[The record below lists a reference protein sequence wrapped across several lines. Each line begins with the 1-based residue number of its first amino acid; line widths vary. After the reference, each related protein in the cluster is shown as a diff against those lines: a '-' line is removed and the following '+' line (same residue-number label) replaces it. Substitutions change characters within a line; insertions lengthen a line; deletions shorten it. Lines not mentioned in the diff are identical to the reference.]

1 MNTRHGLKNVTI
13 KLASPE
19 EILAWS
25 KGEVTKPETLNYRTQ
40 RPEKDGLFSERIFG
54 PTKDYE
60 CYCGKYKK
68 IRYKGVVCEKCGVE
82 VTRAIVRR
90 ERMGHITLAAPVSHI
105 WFLRT
110 VPSRLSLLIDVP
122 LSKLEKVMY
131 YASFIVTAVRE
142 ENRKRAMDAIG
153 KELKNLKTDGSPDF
167 ESAVARGAELKKALD
182 ALRPGLILS
191 EHEYYALAERF
202 GDVFE
207 ADRGA
212 GAVRT
217 ILEHLDLKMLS
228 RQLAKELEGVKDE
241 TKASRVLR
249 RLKVVRSFLR
259 SGVRPEW
266 MVFTVLPVLP
276 PDLRPMVALDGGRYA
291 TADLNDLYRRVINRN
306 NRLKKLI
313 ELRSPDVIIT
323 NEKRMLQEAVDALI
337 DNSSRAG
344 TQLLSTRRRPLRSL
358 ADILKGKQG
367 RFRQNLLGKRV
378 DYSGRSVIVV
388 GPDLKLNE
396 CGLPKTMA
404 LELFRHFVINKIID
418 RGLAYNIKQANRFIE
433 QGSPEVWEILE
444 EVIAHKKVLLN
455 RAPTLHR
462 LGIQAFRPLLIEDLA
477 IRIPPAV
484 CSAFNAD
491 FDGDQMAVHLPLT
504 LEAQYE
510 ASELMNAGRNL
521 LKPANGDPIVSPTQ
535 DIVLGL
541 YVLTRAV
548 SGAKGEG
555 TIFTDEREAALAY
568 EVGAIALD
576 AKIEMRAPASLV
588 DKSADSAE
596 GSGVRRIET
605 TYGRLVFNKIFP
617 NDFGFV
623 NEHMGKKTLSKLVA
637 RLIDRYS
644 IERSQEYLDRMKDLG
659 FYYATRSG
667 VTWGMGDT
675 VVPKEKNELLREAES
690 QIAVIESQWNEGFLT
705 AEERQEKIVE
715 AWTETRNQI
724 AKLMP
729 KTLDPGNP
737 IYTIID
743 SGARGSWSQPTQMMG
758 MKGLVQDPKGQIIE
772 LPVKSSYKE
781 GLTVLEYF
789 ISTHGARKGTTDT
802 ALKTAS
808 AGYLTRRLVDVAQ
821 DLVIQEE
828 DCGAKEGITVV
839 RKEGDEYGFAFG
851 ERLYARTALEDIRVE
866 RKLVVR
872 AGGVITREVAAAI
885 QQSGLAEVKV
895 RSPIS
900 CKTPLGI
907 CAACYGLD
915 LSKNKLVEVGEA
927 VGIVA
932 AQSIGEPGTQLT
944 LRTFHIGGVAGVD
957 ITHGLPRVEEIFEAR
972 PPKGKVPLV
981 KTEGAVEEIEDRGSL
996 RIIKIK
1002 PSVEKRMKKGKHAK
1016 KPHDEYAVPA
1026 NVALYVKAGDR
1037 VEKGAA
1043 LCEGPLDLRELL
1055 AYRGFEALVHYIVNE
1070 IQRIYVPEGG
1080 AINDKHI
1087 ELIVRQ
1093 MLSRV
1098 VVKDPGE
1105 TSFMP
1110 GDVVERSEFVQ
1121 MNRETKREK
1130 QAPAKAVLKV
1140 MGITRV
1146 ALDSLSFLSAAS
1158 FQETSRVLVAA
1169 AIEGKR
1175 DPLRGLKENVI
1186 IGKLI
1191 PAGTGVRGVPQE
1203 YIADLKRK
1211 VYATPPR
1218 IAEDHTG
1225 DLSVEASESVAV
1237 HVEEKI
1243 DPTEG
1248 V

>member
-1 MNTRHGLKNVTI
+1 MDIRNDLKSLTI

-19 EILAWS
+19 EVRSWS
-25 KGEVTKPETLNYRTQ
+25 HGEVVKPETLNYRTQ

-110 VPSRLSLLIDVP
+110 VPSRLGLLLDTP

-131 YASFIVTAVRE
+131 YAAFIVTGVKE
-142 ENRKRAMDAIG
+142 ENRKRAAENITR
-153 KELKNLKTDGSPDF
+153 ELKNLKADKSPDF
-167 ESAVARGAELKKALD
+167 ETAVARAADLKKALD
-182 ALRPGLILS
+182 GLRPGLVLS
-191 EHEYYALAERF
+191 ENEYYALASSF

-217 ILEHLDLKMLS
+217 ILENLDLKMLG
-228 RQLAKELEGVKDE
+228 RALTKELQVVKDE
-241 TKASRVLR
+241 TKTRRLLR
-249 RLKVVRSFLR
+249 RIKVVRSFLK

-266 MVFTVLPVLP
+266 MVMTVLPVLP
-276 PDLRPMVALDGGRYA
+276 PDLRPMVALEGGRYA

-306 NRLKKLI
+306 NRLKKLM
-313 ELRSPDVIIT
+313 ELRSPEVIIT

-404 LELFRHFVINKIID
+404 LELFRHFVINKIIE

-433 QGSPEVWEILE
+433 QSSPEVWEMLE

-462 LGIQAFRPLLIEDLA
+462 LGIQAFTPKLIEDLA
-477 IRIPPAV
+477 IRIPPLV
-484 CSAFNAD
+484 CVAFNAD

-510 ASELMNAGRNL
+510 AAELMNAGRNL

-541 YVLTRAV
+541 YVLTREIP
-548 SGAKGEG
+548 GALGEG
-555 TIFTDEREAALAY
+555 RLCTDEREAALAH
-568 EVGAIALD
+568 EEGVIALN
-576 AKIEMRAPASLV
+576 AKIT
-588 DKSADSAE
+588 
-596 GSGVRRIET
+596 VRHRGERMTT
-605 TYGRLVFNKIFP
+605 TYGRLVFNGIFP
-617 NDFGFV
+617 EDFGFV
-623 NEHMGKKTLSKLVA
+623 NEHMNKKTLSKLVA
-637 RLIDRYS
+637 RLIDQYG
-644 IERSQEYLDRMKDLG
+644 IENSQEYLDRIKDLG
-659 FYYATRSG
+659 FYYATRSA
-667 VTWGMGDT
+667 VTWGMADT
-675 VVPKEKNELLREAES
+675 VTPIEKQSFFKDAEK
-690 QIAVIESQWNEGFLT
+690 QIETIESQWSDGFLT
-705 AEERQEKIVE
+705 TEERRDKIIEV
-715 AWTETRNQI
+715 WTEVRNKV

-729 KTLDPGNP
+729 KALSPENP

-743 SGARGSWSQPTQMMG
+743 SGSRGSWSQPTQMMG
-758 MKGLVQDPKGQIIE
+758 MKGLVQDPKGEIIE

-828 DCGAKEGITVV
+828 DCKSGEGVTVV
-839 RKEGDEYGFAFG
+839 RKEGDEYGFSFAD
-851 ERLYARTALEDIRVE
+851 RLYARTALEDIRVN

-872 AGGVITREVAAAI
+872 SSEVITREAASAI
-885 QQSGLAEVKV
+885 QASELAEIKV
-895 RSPIS
+895 RSPIA
-900 CKTPLGI
+900 CKTLLGV
-907 CAACYGLD
+907 CATCYGLD
-915 LSKNKLVEVGEA
+915 LSKNKPVGTGEA
-927 VGIVA
+927 VGIIA

-944 LRTFHIGGVAGVD
+944 MRTFHVGGVAGVD

-981 KTEGAVEEIEDRGSL
+981 KSEGIVEAIEEKGLL
-996 RIIKIK
+996 RVIKVK
-1002 PSVEKRMKKGKHAK
+1002 PTMEKKTRKGKRAK
-1016 KPHDEYAVPA
+1016 SPHDEYLVSA
-1026 NVALYVKAGDR
+1026 NVTLFVKVGDK
-1037 VEKGAA
+1037 VTKGFAVA
-1043 LCEGPLDLRELL
+1043 EGPLDLREIL
-1055 AYRGFEALVHYIVNE
+1055 AYRGFEALVHYVVNE
-1070 IQRIYVPEGG
+1070 IQRIYVPEG
-1080 AINDKHI
+1080 AYINDKHI

-1105 TSFMP
+1105 TDFMP
-1110 GDVVERSEFVQ
+1110 GDVVERSEFVRV
-1121 MNRETKREK
+1121 NREVKKRKK
-1130 QAPAKAVLKV
+1130 QPAKAVLKV

-1146 ALDSLSFLSAAS
+1146 ALDSFSFLSAAS
-1158 FQETSRVLVAA
+1158 FQETSRVLVGA
-1169 AIEGKR
+1169 AIEGRR

-1191 PAGTGVRGVPQE
+1191 PAGTGKRGIPQAYLDE
-1203 YIADLKRK
+1203 LKKK
-1211 VYATPPR
+1211 VYTAPPLR
-1218 IAEDHTG
+1218 PADVP
-1225 DLSVEASESVAV
+1225 SVEVPLTAGSVAV
-1237 HVEEKI
+1237 
-1243 DPTEG
+1243 PTETPPETPPNG
-1248 V
+1248 